1 MYGLPYQVALDI
13 VVLRGRMNLVSLAVV
28 MARGAVEIVFPTDAV
43 APADARDAAASS
55 EVDGGN
61 DDDETKN

>member
-1 MYGLPYQVALDI
+1 M
-13 VVLRGRMNLVSLAVV
+13 LRGRMNLVSLAVV